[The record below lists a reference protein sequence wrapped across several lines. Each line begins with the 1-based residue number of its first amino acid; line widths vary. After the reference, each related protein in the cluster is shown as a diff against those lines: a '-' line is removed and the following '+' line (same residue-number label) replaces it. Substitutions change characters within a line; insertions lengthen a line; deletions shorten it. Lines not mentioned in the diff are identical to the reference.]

1 MAERMGREKCCV
13 ILQNNEASGANDK
26 ADNSDKLT
34 GTGNKRRKGEGRAAG
49 NGKQGK
55 KENEEKERGT

>member
-26 ADNSDKLT
+26 ADNSDQLT
-34 GTGNKRRKGEGRAAG
+34 DAGNKRRKGEGRAAG

-55 KENEEKERGT
+55 KKRK